1 MKYSVSSLLFPFI
14 RLYNYPTEV
23 FDGSVLGT
31 IANNITLSFYDP
43 IQLSGYLW
51 APNWLW
57 HDIYY

>member
-43 IQLSGYLW
+43 IQLSGYL
-51 APNWLW
+51 
-57 HDIYY
+57 